1 MAVEDYFIKLDGI
14 DGESTDSKHSKEVE
28 VLSFH
33 FKGFQQGTAGS
44 STGGLGKGKVK
55 LTDFVISKRI
65 DKSSPKLF
73 LNCCNGEP
81 IKKVV
86 LTARKAG
93 KDQQDYL
100 TITMTD
106 CLVALFE
113 NGHQGPAAPTD
124 GELLPAVQV
133 QDDWVQTEMVGF
145 NYSTIDF
152 SYKEQKPDGT
162 LGGEI
167 KGGWSAI
174 QNKQL

>member
-14 DGESTDSKHSKEVE
+14 DGESTDSKHTKEVE

-33 FKGFQQGTAGS
+33 FKGQQQGTAGS

-55 LTDFVISKRI
+55 LADFVITKKV
-65 DKSSPKLF
+65 DKASPKLF

-81 IKKVV
+81 VKKVV
-86 LTARKAG
+86 FTARKAG

-100 TITMTD
+100 KITMTD
-106 CLVALFE
+106 CLVSLFE
-113 NGHQGPAAPTD
+113 YGADGIAPTS
-124 GELLPAVQV
+124 GAAA
-133 QDDWVQTEMVGF
+133 DDWMQSEKVGF
-145 NYSTIDF
+145 NYSSIDF